1 MYITKNKLFT
11 FIFVL
16 FLAGSSFAQF
26 KINEYSCANVSGQV
40 DALGNT
46 PDWFE
51 IYNTTTSPRNIGGFY
66 VSNDINQKGKWQIPN
81 GVSIPAQGFL
91 LIYASGLDTAFGGEY
106 HTNFDLLQSKGEKII
121 LSNNQGAVIDSV
133 TVRRHQHNHAWA
145 RIPNGSGTWKVFA
158 RNPVSNIPTWTPGT
172 TNVVTGLRSFIGYLP
187 SPIFDL
193 PGGFYSGPTQVS
205 LSEVSNATFDLID
218 PQIYFTGSNFFT
230 GANPGVTNTLKR
242 QFFNPAGGTPIF
254 IDSTTVIRAYLD
266 TNNTG
271 LGLGYLPSFVETNTY
286 FINSS
291 NVFPSTGLPINT
303 DFSFPTVSISYDTVT
318 VGSYPGAAPANPNF
332 YMVSMEY
339 YDANGNF
346 KFKTVGSTPPPFADD
361 ALPNSLG
368 GINYYADDEFGYSY
382 TNKQQFYTNSNLK
395 TSTRT
400 EQVNINFRAAA
411 DDKFPLELN
420 ITRFPTH
427 MRDAMAQTYAMKNNF
442 DLDGSRY
449 QPCIMYLNGKYW
461 GIFEIREV
469 FDDEYLKHYYG
480 VTPERVNVL
489 QNDGILQGFP
499 APQAAYDWGN
509 VVSFITTNNMANDSL
524 LSLAD
529 SMISFSSLID
539 LIIYNGYTANGE
551 FPNKATWW
559 RAPDTTSSAIKW
571 RYHMFDMD
579 DIFGLGVNN
588 SGLTSTDPDASTCQH
603 QTLFSS
609 ITDSSRAHL
618 AVFNSLMVSDTFKS
632 AYINRYSYLLNTSLK
647 CNAIISH
654 VEYMRTLLQPEM
666 IQHTSR
672 WGANDTIWNLCVDTM
687 KYWINQH
694 CANVVDDIKSCYN
707 VTGPLRFCTEI
718 EPEGTGAITLNNVNY
733 PEDHSDQ
740 YFGNVYFNAVAVPN
754 ENYYFDHWESI
765 DFTLPDSILRN
776 DSIQWHFDSVS
787 CIKAVFK
794 LKEPYNLVGEPIVPT
809 GFSPNGD
816 GNNDFLNVYG
826 TRETTEFNLE
836 IYNRWGQQ
844 IFQSSDKTKGWDGTY
859 KGAEA
864 PVGVYAYTF
873 KVTIDGE
880 IIQKSGSITLIR

>member
-16 FLAGSSFAQF
+16 FLTTSSFAQF

-40 DALGNT
+40 DAFGGT

-51 IYNTTTSPRNIGGFY
+51 IYNTTTSARPLTGYY
-66 VSNDINQKGKWQIPN
+66 VSNDINQKGKWQFPI
-81 GVSIPAQGFL
+81 GTTVPAQGFIL
-91 LIYASGLDTAFGGEY
+91 VYASGLDTAFGGEY

-121 LSNNQGAVIDSV
+121 LSNNQGTVIDSV

-145 RIPNGSGTWKVFA
+145 RIPNGSGTWKIFA
-158 RNPVSNIPTWTPGT
+158 RNPVSNAPTWTPGT

-187 SPIFDL
+187 TPIFDL
-193 PGGFYSGPTQVS
+193 PGGFYNGPTQVS

-218 PQIYFTGSNFFT
+218 PQIYYTGSNAWT
-230 GANPGVTNTLKR
+230 GANPSVTNTLKR
-242 QFFNPAGGTPIF
+242 QFYDPAGGTPIF

-271 LGLGYLPSFVETNTY
+271 LGFNYLPSFMETHTY

-303 DFSFPTVSISYDTVT
+303 DFTLPTVSITYDTVT
-318 VGSYPGAAPANPNF
+318 VGSYPGAAPINPNF
-332 YMVSMEY
+332 YMISMEY
-339 YDANGNF
+339 FDANGNF
-346 KFKTVGSTPPPFADD
+346 KFQTVGSTPPPFGDD

-411 DDKFPLELN
+411 DDKFPTELN
-420 ITRFPTH
+420 ATTFPTH

-461 GIFEIREV
+461 GIYEIREA
-469 FDDEYLKHYYG
+469 FDEEYVKHYYG
-480 VTPERVNVL
+480 VTAEQVQVL

-509 VVSFITTNNMANDSL
+509 LVEFITTQDMANDSL
-524 LSLAD
+524 LAMAD
-529 SMISFSSLID
+529 SMLSFSSLID

-551 FPNKATWW
+551 FPNKAQWW

-603 QTLFSS
+603 QNLFNTV
-609 ITDSSRAHL
+609 TDSSRAHL
-618 AVFNSLMVSDTFKS
+618 AIFNSLMASDTFKS

-654 VEYMRTLLQPEM
+654 ITNVRNILYPEM
-666 IQHTSR
+666 AQHTAK
-672 WGANDTIWNLCVDTM
+672 WGATDTIWNVCVDTM

-694 CANVVDDIKSCYN
+694 CANIVDDIKNCYN

-718 EPEGTGAITLNNVNY
+718 EPQGTGSIVLNNVSY

-740 YFGNVYFNAVAVPN
+740 YFANVYFNAIAVPN
-754 ENYYFDHWESI
+754 ENYYFDHWEAI
-765 DFTLPDSILRN
+765 DFTLPDSIIRS

-816 GNNDFLNVYG
+816 GNNDLLNVYG
-826 TRETTEFNLE
+826 TRETTDFNLE
-836 IYNRWGQQ
+836 IYNRWGQRL
-844 IFQSSDKTKGWDGTY
+844 FQSTDKTKGWDGTY
-859 KGAEA
+859 NGAEA